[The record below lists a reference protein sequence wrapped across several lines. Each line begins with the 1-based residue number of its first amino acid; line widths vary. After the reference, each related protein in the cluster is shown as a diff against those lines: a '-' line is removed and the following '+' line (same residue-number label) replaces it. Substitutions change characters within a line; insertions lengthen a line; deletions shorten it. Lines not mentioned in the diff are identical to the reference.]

1 MFVHTA
7 CQLINSYSTLFIQTG
22 TIGYNAKS
30 QEYKTVDPDQS
41 LILLWQLAILRVIQ
55 TGQLCVDNPYAH
67 VMGKS
72 DPIEWPK

>member
-1 MFVHTA
+1 MMNFSIITHSFLNSTITSYHYGMFVHTA

-41 LILLWQLAILRVIQ
+41 LILL
-55 TGQLCVDNPYAH
+55 
-67 VMGKS
+67 
-72 DPIEWPK
+72 